1 MAKSS
6 WDTPEY
12 RAHEAKVL
20 DELEKQITWPLGSQ
34 GVCEG
39 VSNDHPFVDF
49 SRFIDGTYHP
59 EYRDTPATEWEQ
71 LNGRDA
77 KRFGKFLPR

>member
-1 MAKSS
+1 MALSDRDNREIDEILRNNPPRT
-6 WDTPEY
+6 DT
-12 RAHEAKVL
+12 
-20 DELEKQITWPLGSQ
+20 S
-34 GVCEG
+34 VCEG

-59 EYRDTPATEWEQ
+59 EYRDTPATQWEQ
-71 LNGRDA
+71 LSGKDV